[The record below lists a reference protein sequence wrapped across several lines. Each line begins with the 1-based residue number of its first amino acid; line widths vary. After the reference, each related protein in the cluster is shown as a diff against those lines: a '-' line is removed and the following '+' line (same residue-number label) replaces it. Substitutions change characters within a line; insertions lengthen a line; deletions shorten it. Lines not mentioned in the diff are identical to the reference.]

1 MHDSSNPTQLPEE
14 KYLEK
19 IMADFS
25 KVAEKLQQ
33 SSQVIRT
40 KGGYAFPMFVLS
52 FAPVPIALG
61 SLLIAAGELK
71 NQAYYYATYLDVLV
85 AAKLIAAEKVA
96 DFQATYKDPDAYAS
110 LLVLDPGEGVAKVMS
125 IPYLVNK
132 QSTYN

>member
-1 MHDSSNPTQLPEE
+1 MHNPSNSTRLPEE

-19 IMADFS
+19 IMADFT

-40 KGGYAFPMFVLS
+40 KGGYAFPMFVLA

-61 SLLIAAGELK
+61 SLLITAGELK
-71 NQAYYYATYLDVLV
+71 NQAYYYATYLDILV

-110 LLVLDPGEGVAKVMS
+110 LLVLDPAEGVAKVMS
-125 IPYLVNK
+125 IPYPATL
-132 QSTYN
+132 